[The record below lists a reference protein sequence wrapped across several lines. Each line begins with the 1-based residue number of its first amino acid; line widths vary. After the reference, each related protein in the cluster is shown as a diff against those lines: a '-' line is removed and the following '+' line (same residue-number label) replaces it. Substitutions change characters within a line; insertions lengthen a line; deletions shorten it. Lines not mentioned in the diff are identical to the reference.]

1 MAEESDGIAEA
12 FDGQLRVALT
22 AAGRVGEVLAR
33 MREDA
38 VRRAQAASEQQA
50 RELSSRFD
58 AERLAARAELG
69 NVYRP
74 DWWDNASPE
83 QIGQAYTTARAWS
96 GEEPEAVRAEGRIRD
111 EVRERYGVDVANT
124 GADPDA
130 VLTAVRMSVAQEDV
144 RLSYE
149 PSGRRGGLSEEVDV
163 FRQQADTERHRGAAE
178 EAEAVNLIT
187 TAEAADRSANAA
199 HAAAQP
205 EPGETRITLTAE
217 ELSLVQDGL
226 RRNATDAER
235 YTTEQFWEGQE
246 PEYDLIDSKT
256 QEAESS
262 RSLSERLGSE
272 QAAGQTST
280 LSDVEV
286 GQVRE
291 GLDRTVRAADHEV
304 RPERWGA
311 DMPPEHDYIDA
322 KEAEAASARKLSDG
336 ISSAQAQQAET
347 RSQGAQAAAH
357 PLYDSADRRRATAAN
372 LEGKGIDA
380 DTVATRMRADVSQ
393 GRPATEA
400 VAGAASKRAPKA
412 RANRSRGAQAQ
423 RGDVSR

>member
-22 AAGRVGEVLAR
+22 AAGRIGEVLAR

-38 VRRAQAASEQQA
+38 VRRSQAASEQQS
-50 RELSSRFD
+50 RELSSRLD

-96 GEEPEAVRAEGRIRD
+96 GEEPEAVRAQGRIRD

-124 GADPDA
+124 GADPAA
-130 VLTAVRMSVAQEDV
+130 VQAAVEEADV
-144 RLSYE
+144 L
-149 PSGRRGGLSEEVDV
+149 
-163 FRQQADTERHRGAAE
+163 RQQADAERQRGTGE
-178 EAEAVNLIT
+178 EAEAASLMLS
-187 TAEAADRSANAA
+187 ADESDRSADAA
-199 HAAAQP
+199 HADAQP
-205 EPGETRITLTAE
+205 EPGETQITLTAE
-217 ELSLVQDGL
+217 ELALVQDGL

-235 YTTEQFWEGQE
+235 YTTKEFWEGTQ
-246 PEYDLIDSKT
+246 PEYDLIDDKT
-256 QEAESS
+256 QHAQDA
-262 RSLSERLGSE
+262 RSLSERLGTE
-272 QAAGQTST
+272 HAAGETST
-280 LSDVEV
+280 LTDAEV

-291 GLDRTVRAADHEV
+291 GLDRTARAADHEV

-311 DMPPEHDYIDA
+311 NMPPEHEYIDA
-322 KEAEAASARKLSDG
+322 KEAEAASARGLSERVG
-336 ISSAQAQQAET
+336 SEQASQHEARSKGSQETAQ
-347 RSQGAQAAAH
+347 
-357 PLYDSADRRRATAAN
+357 PLYDSADRRQATAAN

-380 DTVATRMRADVSQ
+380 ETVATRMRADVSQ

-400 VAGAASKRAPKA
+400 VAGAAGKRAPKA
-412 RANRSRGAQAQ
+412 RANRSRSAQAQ

>member
-22 AAGRVGEVLAR
+22 AAGRIGEVLAR

-38 VRRAQAASEQQA
+38 VRRSQAASEQQS
-50 RELSSRFD
+50 RELSSRLD

-111 EVRERYGVDVANT
+111 EVRERYGVDVAHT

-149 PSGRRGGLSEEVDV
+149 PDGRRGGLSEETDV
-163 FRQQADTERHRGAAE
+163 LQQQADAERHRGAAE

-199 HAAAQP
+199 HAAAHP
-205 EPGETRITLTAE
+205 EPGQTRITLTAE
-217 ELSLVQDGL
+217 ELALVQDGL
-226 RRNATDAER
+226 RRNATDAGR
-235 YTTEQFWEGQE
+235 YTTKEFWEGTQ
-246 PEYDLIDSKT
+246 PEYDLIDDKT
-256 QEAESS
+256 QHAQDA
-262 RSLSERLGSE
+262 RSLSVW
-272 QAAGQTST
+272 APST
-280 LSDVEV
+280 
-286 GQVRE
+286 
-291 GLDRTVRAADHEV
+291 
-304 RPERWGA
+304 
-311 DMPPEHDYIDA
+311 
-322 KEAEAASARKLSDG
+322 
-336 ISSAQAQQAET
+336 
-347 RSQGAQAAAH
+347 
-357 PLYDSADRRRATAAN
+357 
-372 LEGKGIDA
+372 
-380 DTVATRMRADVSQ
+380 
-393 GRPATEA
+393 RPA
-400 VAGAASKRAPKA
+400 
-412 RANRSRGAQAQ
+412 
-423 RGDVSR
+423 

>member
-22 AAGRVGEVLAR
+22 AAGRIGEVLAR

-38 VRRAQAASEQQA
+38 VRRSQAASEQQA
-50 RELSSRFD
+50 RELSSRLD

-124 GADPDA
+124 GADPAA
-130 VLTAVRMSVAQEDV
+130 VQAAVAEADV
-144 RLSYE
+144 L
-149 PSGRRGGLSEEVDV
+149 
-163 FRQQADTERHRGAAE
+163 RQQADAERQRGAGE
-178 EAEAVNLIT
+178 EAEAVNLMR
-187 TAEAADRSANAA
+187 TADVHDRSADAA

-205 EPGETRITLTAE
+205 EPGETRVTLTAE
-217 ELSLVQDGL
+217 ELALVQDGL
-226 RRNATDAER
+226 GRNATEAGR
-235 YTTEQFWEGQE
+235 FTEKEFWEGQE
-246 PEYDLIDSKT
+246 PEYDLIESKT
-256 QEAESS
+256 QEVEGA
-262 RSLSERLGSE
+262 RSLSERLGEE
-272 QAAGQTST
+272 QADGKTST
-280 LSDVEV
+280 LTDAEV

-291 GLDRTVRAADHEV
+291 GLDRTARAADREAS
-304 RPERWGA
+304 PERWGA
-311 DMPPEHDYIDA
+311 NMAPEHDYIEQ
-322 KEAEAASARKLSDG
+322 KEGEASSARKLSEG
-336 ISSAQAQQAET
+336 VGRAQESQAET
-347 RSQGAQAAAH
+347 RSQGAQEAAQ
-357 PLYDSADRRRATAAN
+357 PLYDSADRRQATAAG
-372 LEGKGIDA
+372 LEAQGIGA
-380 DTVATRMRADVSQ
+380 DEVATRMRADVSQ

-400 VAGAASKRAPKA
+400 VAGAAGKRAPKA
-412 RANRSRGAQAQ
+412 RANRSRSAQAQ